1 VLDEY
6 TLTPADHLATQTD
19 VAGIL
24 TDEVVVVDEG
34 VKQLDTGPF
43 LERMASRIVN
53 IIEPLAAV
61 LGFEIVPVVTA
72 DKGPRAAV
80 TQLQIVR
87 TLEDLGEDVAF
98 LVIETTIIR
107 CPGCCL
113 PPLIHP
119 VNRCIHVDEALV
131 RVRHRHAGPDGH
143 LGIELPF
150 DCTDIEVYC
159 VCRATEA
166 GQPDCERQCGQRP
179 SMLCFCH
186 CAAPLGWI

>member
-1 VLDEY
+1 VDAVLDEY

-24 TDEVVVVDEG
+24 TDEVVVIDEG

-53 IIEPLAAV
+53 IIEPLTSV
-61 LGFEIVPVVTA
+61 LGLEVIPVVATQE
-72 DKGPRAAV
+72 GTGV
-80 TQLQIVR
+80 TVAQFKVMG

-119 VNRCIHVDEALV
+119 VNRCIHVDE
-131 RVRHRHAGPDGH
+131 
-143 LGIELPF
+143 
-150 DCTDIEVYC
+150 
-159 VCRATEA
+159 
-166 GQPDCERQCGQRP
+166 
-179 SMLCFCH
+179 
-186 CAAPLGWI
+186 